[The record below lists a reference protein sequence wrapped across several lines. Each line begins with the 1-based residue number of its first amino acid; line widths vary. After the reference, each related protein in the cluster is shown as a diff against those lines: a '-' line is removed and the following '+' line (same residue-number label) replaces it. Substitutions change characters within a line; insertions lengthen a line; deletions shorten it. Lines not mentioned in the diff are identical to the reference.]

1 MPLPDMT
8 ASYEED
14 VKVPWDEY
22 GNLLRTPWVP
32 EGEVVWKVA
41 KPFTARLRLAEF
53 VRGRSASYVTWLNE
67 NDKFH
72 PMYLADLV
80 ETLRTLPVERGGYVT
95 AEWIPHQRGTGR
107 YITCGLRLNLTRRE
121 RRMARFGHE

>member
-1 MPLPDMT
+1 MAAIDMT
-8 ASYEED
+8 ASEE
-14 VKVPWDEY
+14 VAVPIPWDEY
-22 GNLLRTPWVP
+22 GNLLRTAWVP
-32 EGEVVWKVA
+32 EGEVVWRIA

-53 VRGRSASYVTWLNE
+53 VRGRSAAYVTWLDEAN
-67 NDKFH
+67 KFY
-72 PMYLADLV
+72 PMYLYDLI

-107 YITCGLRLNLTRRE
+107 YITFGLRLNLSRRE